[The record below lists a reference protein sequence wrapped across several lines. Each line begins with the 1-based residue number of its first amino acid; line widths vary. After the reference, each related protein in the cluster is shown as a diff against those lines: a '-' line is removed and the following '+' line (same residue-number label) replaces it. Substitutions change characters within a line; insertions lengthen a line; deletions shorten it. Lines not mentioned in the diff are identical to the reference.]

1 MRPKVPSIGA
11 DARLDAL
18 ARMFA
23 LFPDEPAIVVVDRS
37 GARIGVVTP
46 DRAQAHAGPGRLIC
60 SGGAGMSR

>member
-46 DRAQAHAGPGRLIC
+46 DRLAVIG
-60 SGGAGMSR
+60 SGVVADLLLA